1 MFKVM
6 IKKMSIK
13 ENKVTV
19 KELIKQLKEF
29 DENMEVKLI
38 KKDNMG
44 EFRSEIDSIKSNKGS
59 VELN

>member
-1 MFKVM
+1 M
-6 IKKMSIK
+6 IKKMNIK

-29 DENMEVKLI
+29 DKNMEVKLI

>member
-1 MFKVM
+1 M

-13 ENKVTV
+13 ENKVRV

-29 DENMEVKLI
+29 DENMEVKLV

-44 EFRSEIDSIKSNKGS
+44 EFRCEIDSIQSNKGS

>member
-13 ENKVTV
+13 ENKVRV

-29 DENMEVKLI
+29 DENMEVKLV

-44 EFRSEIDSIKSNKGS
+44 EFRCEIDSIQSNKGS

>member
-1 MFKVM
+1 MR
-6 IKKMSIK
+6 
-13 ENKVTV
+13 V

-29 DENMEVKLI
+29 DENMEVKLV